1 MGRRVTLPEF
11 RYSNPFRAFGSAD
24 LDQIRVD
31 SLGSDYLTHRWC
43 EDDHHHR
50 KEGDK

>member
-11 RYSNPFRAFGSAD
+11 SYSNPFRAFGSAD

-31 SLGSDYLTHRWC
+31 SLGSDYLANRRRKSK
-43 EDDHHHR
+43 HHHR
-50 KEGDK
+50 R

>member
-11 RYSNPFRAFGSAD
+11 SYSNPFRAFGSAD

-31 SLGSDYLTHRWC
+31 SLGSDYFADRWC
-43 EDDHHHR
+43 KNDHHHR
-50 KEGDK
+50 HQGDE